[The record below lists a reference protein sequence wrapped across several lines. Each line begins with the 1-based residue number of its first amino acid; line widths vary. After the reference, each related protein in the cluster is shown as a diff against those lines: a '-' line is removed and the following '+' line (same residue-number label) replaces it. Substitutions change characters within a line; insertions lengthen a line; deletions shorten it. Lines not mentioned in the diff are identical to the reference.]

1 MITIGQGISIG
12 QGINLGITISSSPS
26 SNVGNTQSNFV
37 ITFANTSVGY
47 SNTISHSPYTTGS
60 GLSFNLPATQGSGNQ
75 VPTNGIYSYLSVA
88 AGTKMNF
95 GTGPF
100 TIEWFEYMTTTNN
113 FPRRLWYSTSAGAE
127 YWGFDIEGSTPY
139 WWSPGIYNF
148 TSYTQ
153 TTGSWNHFA
162 LVRSGTSLT
171 LYINGIAHG
180 SSVTSTTN
188 FSATTDTLY
197 IGGKPGGYVSEQFIG
212 YMNSIRIVN
221 GLAVYTGNF
230 TVPTGPLG
238 QTASANPY
246 GGANT
251 AAITTQTVTLIQV

>member
-12 QGINLGITISSSPS
+12 QGINLGITVASNPS
-26 SNVGNTQSNFV
+26 SNVGNTQSNFA

-47 SNTISHSPYTTGS
+47 ANTTAHSPYTSGS
-60 GLSFNLPATQGSGNQ
+60 GLSFNIPAVQGSGN
-75 VPTNGIYSYLSVA
+75 VTPTNGIYSYMSVA
-88 AGTKMNF
+88 AGADFNF

-100 TIEWFEYMTTTNN
+100 TIEWFEYMTNSNN
-113 FPRRLWYSTSAGAE
+113 FSRRLWYSNSSGSE
-127 YWGFDIEGSTPY
+127 SWGFDIEGSSPY
-139 WWSPGIYNF
+139 WWTPVPTSF

-162 LVRSGTSLT
+162 LVRNGTTLT
-171 LYINGIAHG
+171 FYVNGVAHG
-180 SSVTSTTN
+180 TLSSTTN
-188 FSATTDTLY
+188 FTTTTNTLY
-197 IGGKPGGYVSEQFIG
+197 IGGKPSGYVSEQFIG

-238 QTASANPY
+238 QTQLANPY

-251 AAITTQTVTLIQV
+251 AAITTQTVMLIQT